1 MRLWEIGIQLLR
13 WPGASLSD
21 LDRVMAEVFTAPFK
35 ESLEAPS
42 AAFVGFF
49 PGHGPVL
56 SVVPDER
63 LA

>member
-13 WPGASLSD
+13 RPGASLSD
-21 LDRVMAEVFTAPFK
+21 LDRALAEAFTAPFK
-35 ESLEAPS
+35 KSVEAPS
-42 AAFVGFF
+42 GMFVGFF